1 MELTKKD
8 IDSIIG
14 IISAQCPDAF
24 NFKSAKDIELLAEL
38 WYNALKEYPKEVVFN
53 ATANALKNSEYQKRN
68 WLGAISQEIEKMRYA
83 NAKGAP
89 ELWEELTDT
98 FYTVR
103 LYASMLMNTFKDDDG
118 IRQCDKASAK
128 LKEIYERLENEIKE
142 YVRSTSVL
150 IQLARSDSEQLSI
163 EKGRFFK
170 LLPLIRERENTI
182 RQMPQEARLYF
193 DKTAKQLPRLKDEKR

>member
-14 IISAQCPDAF
+14 IISSQCPDAF

-38 WYNALKEYPKEVVFN
+38 WYNALCEYPKEVVFN

-170 LLPLIRERENTI
+170 LLPLIREKEHTI
-182 RQMPQEARLYF
+182 HQMPPEARLYF
-193 DKTAKQLPRLKDEKR
+193 DKTAKQLPRLKGEKR

>member
-14 IISAQCPDAF
+14 VISAQCPDAF

-38 WYNALKEYPKEVVFN
+38 WYNVLKEYPKEVVFN

-118 IRQCDKASAK
+118 IRQCDKASEK

-142 YVRSTSVL
+142 YVLSTSVL

-182 RQMPQEARLYF
+182 RQMPPEARLYF